1 MNLSDVLTAPIIMTS
16 LGLLF
21 GVILAVA
28 YHYLKVDEDPR
39 IAETEELLP
48 GTNCGACGEPGCLP
62 FAIKLVAGDVQA
74 SGCTVASEDEID
86 NLSEFLGVDAGEQ
99 EKQVARLRCAGGKA
113 QAFQIAEY
121 RGFEGCRAAAVISG
135 GGKGCS
141 WGCLGLGDC
150 EVACTF
156 DVIHMNDNG
165 LPVVDVDNCTAC
177 SDCVDICPKDLFE
190 LRPLTEKLYVQCNI
204 PLEGDAVTALCS
216 AGCDAC
222 EKCVA
227 DAPAGLMHMENE
239 LPVIDY
245 TTGLFS
251 SDQATKKAIERC
263 PTNAIVWVEGNQ
275 FDGKTDEKERYSEFV
290 HN

>member
-1 MNLSDVLTAPIIMTS
+1 MNIIDLFTAPAIMTS

-28 YHYLKVDEDPR
+28 YHYLKVDEDPKT
-39 IAETEELLP
+39 AETEELLP

-62 FAIKLVAGDVQA
+62 FAIKLVAGEVNP
-74 SGCTVASEDEID
+74 SGCTVASEDDID
-86 NLSEFLGVDAGEQ
+86 GLSEFLGVDAGQQ
-99 EKQVARLRCAGGKA
+99 EKIVARLKCAGGKG

-121 RGFEGCRAAAVISG
+121 QGFEGCRAAAVISG

-165 LPVVDVDNCTAC
+165 LPVVDALNCTAC

-190 LRPLTEKLYVQCNI
+190 LRPITEQLYVQCNI
-204 PLEGDAVTALCS
+204 PLEGESVTALCS

-222 EKCVA
+222 GKCVA
-227 DAPAGLMHMENE
+227 DAPPGLMEMKNE
-239 LPVIDY
+239 LPVVDY
-245 TTGLFS
+245 ASGLFTTDKS
-251 SDQATKKAIERC
+251 TKKAIERC
-263 PTNAIVWVEGNQ
+263 PTNAIQWLEVNQ
-275 FDGKTDEKERYSEFV
+275 FAEQTDEKERYSQL
-290 HN
+290 NR

>member
-1 MNLSDVLTAPIIMTS
+1 MLADLLTAPAIMTGI
-16 LGLLF
+16 GLLF

-39 IAETEELLP
+39 IAHTEELLP

-62 FAIKLVAGDVQA
+62 FAIKLVADDVKP

-99 EKQVARLRCAGGKA
+99 DKIIARLRCGGGKA

-121 RGFEGCRAAAVISG
+121 QGFEGCRAAAVISG

-165 LPVVDVDNCTAC
+165 LPVVDTDNCTAC

-190 LRPLTEKLYVQCNI
+190 LKPLAEKLYVQCNI
-204 PLEGDAVTALCS
+204 PLEGDCVTALCS
-216 AGCDAC
+216 AGCDGC

-227 DAPAGLMHMENE
+227 DAPDGLMHMSNE
-239 LPVIDY
+239 LPIVDY
-245 TTGLFS
+245 KEALKTGIKFTS
-251 SDQATKKAIERC
+251 KPIERC
-263 PTNAIVWVEGNQ
+263 PTKAIQWLEADQ
-275 FDGKTDEKERYSEFV
+275 FDTEAADKDRYLKAI
-290 HN
+290 

>member
-1 MNLSDVLTAPIIMTS
+1 MTG

-62 FAIKLVAGDVQA
+62 FAIKLVAGDVTP
-74 SGCTVASEDEID
+74 SGCTVASEDDID
-86 NLSEFLGVDAGEQ
+86 GLSEFLGVDAGEQ
-99 EKQVARLRCAGGKA
+99 EKIVARLKCAGGKG

-121 RGFEGCRAAAVISG
+121 QGFEGCRAAAVISG

-165 LPVVDVDNCTAC
+165 LPVVDTDNCTAC
-177 SDCVDICPKDLFE
+177 SDCVDICPKNLFE
-190 LRPLTEKLYVQCNI
+190 LRPTAEQLYVQCNI
-204 PLEGDAVTALCS
+204 PLEGDCVTALCS

-222 EKCVA
+222 AKCVA
-227 DAPAGLMHMENE
+227 DAPVGLMEMVNE
-239 LPVIDY
+239 LPVVDY
-245 TTGLFS
+245 ASGLFTT
-251 SDQATKKAIERC
+251 DKTTRKAIDRC
-263 PTNAIVWVEGNQ
+263 PTNAIQWLDGDQ
-275 FDGKTDEKERYSEFV
+275 FLERSDEEKRFTAR
-290 HN
+290 N

>member
-1 MNLSDVLTAPIIMTS
+1 MNIIDLFTAPVIMTS

-21 GVILAVA
+21 GLILAVA

-62 FAIKLVAGDVQA
+62 FAIKLVAGEVNP
-74 SGCTVASEDEID
+74 SGCTVASEDDID

-99 EKQVARLRCAGGKA
+99 EKIVARLKCAGGKG

-121 RGFEGCRAAAVISG
+121 QGFEGCRAAAVISG

-165 LPVVDVDNCTAC
+165 LPVVDANNCTAC

-190 LRPLTEKLYVQCNI
+190 LRSMAEQLYVQCNI
-204 PLEGDAVTALCS
+204 PLEGESVTALCS

-222 EKCVA
+222 GKCVA
-227 DAPAGLMHMENE
+227 DAPPGLMEMKNE
-239 LPVIDY
+239 LPVVDY
-245 TTGLFS
+245 ASGLFTTDNS
-251 SDQATKKAIERC
+251 TKKAIERC
-263 PTNAIVWVEGNQ
+263 PTKAIQWLEVNQ
-275 FDGKTDEKERYSEFV
+275 FADQTNEKERYSQL
-290 HN
+290 NR

>member
-1 MNLSDVLTAPIIMTS
+1 MNLSDIFTAPIIMTS

-21 GVILAVA
+21 GIILAVA

-62 FAIKLVAGDVQA
+62 FAIKLVAGDVQV
-74 SGCTVASEDEID
+74 SGCTVASEDDRD

-121 RGFEGCRAAAVISG
+121 QGFEGCRAAAVISG

-190 LRPLTEKLYVQCNI
+190 LSPITEKLYVQCNI
-204 PLEGDAVTALCS
+204 PLEGESVTALCS
-216 AGCDAC
+216 AGCDGC

-227 DAPAGLMHMENE
+227 DAPKGLMHMHKN
-239 LPVIDY
+239 LPIVDY
-245 TTGLFS
+245 STGLFT
-251 SDQATKKAIERC
+251 SDQTTKKAIERC
-263 PTNAIVWVEGNQ
+263 PTNAIQWLEGNQ
-275 FDGKTDEKERYSEFV
+275 FAQQTEDKERYSQL
-290 HN
+290 N

>member
-1 MNLSDVLTAPIIMTS
+1 MTG

-62 FAIKLVAGDVQA
+62 FAIKLVAGDVTP
-74 SGCTVASEDEID
+74 SGCTVASEDDID
-86 NLSEFLGVDAGEQ
+86 GLSEFLGVDAGEQ
-99 EKQVARLRCAGGKA
+99 EKIVARLKCAGGKG
-113 QAFQIAEY
+113 QAFQIGEY
-121 RGFEGCRAAAVISG
+121 QEFEGCRAAAVIFG

-165 LPVVDVDNCTAC
+165 LPVVDTDNCTAC
-177 SDCVDICPKDLFE
+177 ADCVDICPKNLFE
-190 LRPLTEKLYVQCNI
+190 LRPTAEQLYVQCNI
-204 PLEGDAVTALCS
+204 PLEGDCVTALCS

-222 EKCVA
+222 AKCVA
-227 DAPAGLMHMENE
+227 DAPVGLMEMVNE
-239 LPVIDY
+239 LPVVDY
-245 TTGLFS
+245 ASGLFTT
-251 SDQATKKAIERC
+251 DKTTRKAIDRC
-263 PTNAIVWVEGNQ
+263 PTNAIQWLDGDQ
-275 FDGKTDEKERYSEFV
+275 FLECSDEEKRFTAR
-290 HN
+290 N

>member
-1 MNLSDVLTAPIIMTS
+1 MNLTDFLTAPIIMTS

-21 GVILAVA
+21 GVILTVA

-62 FAIKLVAGDVQA
+62 FAIKLVAGEVTP
-74 SGCTVASEDEID
+74 SGCTVASEDDID

-99 EKQVARLRCAGGKA
+99 EQIVARLKCAGGKG

-121 RGFEGCRAAAVISG
+121 HGFEGCRAAAVISG

-165 LPVVDVDNCTAC
+165 LPVVDTENCTAC
-177 SDCVDICPKDLFE
+177 GDCVDICPKDLFE
-190 LRPLTEKLYVQCNI
+190 LRPLAEKLYVQCNI
-204 PLEGDAVTALCS
+204 PLEGESVTALCS

-222 EKCVA
+222 GKCVA
-227 DAPAGLMHMENE
+227 DAPSGLMAMVNE
-239 LPVIDY
+239 LPVVNY
-245 TTGLFS
+245 ASGLFS
-251 SDQATKKAIERC
+251 TDKATRKAIDRC
-263 PTNAIVWVEGNQ
+263 PTHSIQWLEGDQ
-275 FDGKTDEKERYSEFV
+275 FSGTSNEEKRFASRS
-290 HN
+290 

>member
-1 MNLSDVLTAPIIMTS
+1 MNFTDFFTAPVIMTS

-21 GVILAVA
+21 GIILAVA

-39 IAETEELLP
+39 IAETEALLP

-62 FAIKLVAGDVQA
+62 FAIKLVAGDVKPG
-74 SGCTVASEDEID
+74 GCTVASEDDID
-86 NLSEFLGVDAGEQ
+86 NLSEFLGVDAGEH
-99 EKQVARLRCAGGKA
+99 EKLVARLRCAGGKG

-121 RGFEGCRAAAVISG
+121 RGFDGCRAAAVISG

-165 LPVVDVDNCTAC
+165 LPVVNVNDCTAC
-177 SDCVDICPKDLFE
+177 SDCVDVCPKELFE
-190 LRPLTEKLYVQCNI
+190 LRPLAEKLYVQCHI
-204 PLEGDAVTALCS
+204 PLGGEAVTALCS
-216 AGCDAC
+216 AGCDGC

-227 DAPAGLMHMENE
+227 DAPPGLIHMENE

-245 TTGLFS
+245 ATGLFVS
-251 SDQATKKAIERC
+251 EKANKKATMRC
-263 PTNAIVWVEGNQ
+263 PTHAIQWLEGNQ
-275 FDGKTDEKERYSEFV
+275 FAGQADKKERYKVYS
-290 HN
+290 

>member
-1 MNLSDVLTAPIIMTS
+1 MNILDFLTAPLIMTS

-62 FAIKLVAGDVQA
+62 FAIKLVAGETIP
-74 SGCTVASEDEID
+74 SGCTVASEDDID

-99 EKQVARLRCAGGKA
+99 EKVAARLRCAGGKG
-113 QAFQIAEY
+113 QAFQVAEY
-121 RGFEGCRAAAVISG
+121 QGFESCRAAAVISG

-141 WGCLGLGDC
+141 WGCLGLADC

-156 DVIHMNDNG
+156 DVIHMNNNG
-165 LPVVDVDNCTAC
+165 LPVVDTANCTAC
-177 SDCVDICPKDLFE
+177 SDCVDICPRDLFE
-190 LRPLTEKLYVQCNI
+190 LRPIEEKLYVQCNI
-204 PLEGDAVTALCS
+204 PLEGKSVSALCS
-216 AGCDAC
+216 AGCDGCA
-222 EKCVA
+222 KCVA

-245 TTGLFS
+245 SSGLFTN
-251 SDQATKKAIERC
+251 DKVTKKAIERC
-263 PTNAIVWVEGNQ
+263 PTNAIQWLEADQFVEG
-275 FDGKTDEKERYSEFV
+275 TIEKERYS
-290 HN
+290 HY